1 MKTALLFAGQGAQVV
16 GMGKDLAAASPAAR
30 QIFERANTVLGFDL
44 ARICFDGPVAELTKT
59 DNAQPAIFAASIACL
74 EALRAELGKQ
84 GRSLEFAATAGLSLG
99 EFTAH
104 VAAGTMSFD
113 DGLKLVRLRGQ
124 AMQAACEATAGTMAA
139 VMNLDEAACAE
150 VCKESGAE
158 VANLNCPGQIV
169 ISGEKTAI
177 ATACEKAK
185 ARGAKRALPLNVAG
199 AYHSRLMASAQAPL
213 ASALTSVAMA
223 APKVTVIS
231 NVTAQPAATPEQI
244 RDLLVRQVVSSVY
257 WEASMRWLLAQGFQ
271 QFIELGPGT
280 VLAGFMKRID
290 ASVPVLSVND
300 CASLAAVAAKLLAP

>member
-199 AYHSRLMASAQAPL
+199 AYHSRLMANAQAPL
-213 ASALTSVAMA
+213 ASALTSVAMT
-223 APKVTVIS
+223 APKVTVVS

-271 QFIELGPGT
+271 RFIELGPGT

>member
-1 MKTALLFAGQGAQVV
+1 LVFSV
-16 GMGKDLAAASPAAR
+16 
-30 QIFERANTVLGFDL
+30 
-44 ARICFDGPVAELTKT
+44 
-59 DNAQPAIFAASIACL
+59 
-74 EALRAELGKQ
+74 
-84 GRSLEFAATAGLSLG
+84 TAGLSLG

-104 VAAGTMSFD
+104 VAAGTMSFE

-124 AMQAACEATAGTMAA
+124 AMQAACEATAGGMAA

-169 ISGEKTAI
+169 ISGEKSAI
-177 ATACEKAK
+177 AVACDKAK

-199 AYHSRLMASAQAPL
+199 AYHSRLMTSAQAPL
-213 ASALTSVAMA
+213 AAALA
-223 APKVTVIS
+223 AATLATPKVTVVS
-231 NVTAQPAATPEQI
+231 NVTAQPVTTPEQV

-271 QFIELGPGT
+271 RFIELGPGT

-290 ASVPVLSVND
+290 AAAPVLSVND
-300 CASLAAVAAKLLAP
+300 CASLAAVVSKL